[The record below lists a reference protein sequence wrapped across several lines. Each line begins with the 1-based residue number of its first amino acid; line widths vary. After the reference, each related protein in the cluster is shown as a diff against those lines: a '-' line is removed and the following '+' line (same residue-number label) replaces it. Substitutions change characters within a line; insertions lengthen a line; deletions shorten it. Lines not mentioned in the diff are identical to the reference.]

1 LKKRWPKLNNWRRV
15 EDLKAYFHRKDA
27 KGAKKAKLLKLGRF
41 SLRTLRLC
49 GGYCGFGFLQ
59 LNCLGRFIMEKTIKL
74 DVVTPERKT
83 ISQDVDEVVLPAAEG
98 SMGVLPGHMAM
109 VVALKPGMLKILS
122 QGQEMIYAIG
132 GGWAEV
138 TPTKVVVLA
147 DTAEPAEDINL
158 EAAKQEREKAL
169 AQLKQSIHGDELTAA
184 EISLKKAVAGLQVG
198 EIIRR
203 RKSGGRS

>member
-1 LKKRWPKLNNWRRV
+1 
-15 EDLKAYFHRKDA
+15 
-27 KGAKKAKLLKLGRF
+27 
-41 SLRTLRLC
+41 
-49 GGYCGFGFLQ
+49 
-59 LNCLGRFIMEKTIKL
+59 MEKTIKL

-169 AQLKQSIHGDELTAA
+169 AQLKQGIRGDELTAA